1 MTAFRVAL
9 SFLTVLPVGP
19 RALPQD
25 LSPSRAFFPLV
36 GLMLGGVLVGADA
49 LLAPA
54 LPPLAVG
61 ALLVAALLAIT
72 RALHVEGFMDV
83 CDGLFGGYTRERR
96 LEIMK
101 DPHVGSF
108 AVAGG
113 VTLLM
118 LKWALVATLVGPA
131 RLPALALFPC
141 LSRWGMLLA
150 TAAHPYARQEGMGR
164 AFRRGRGAW
173 QVAAG
178 FATALVAAAALGG
191 VGGIALWGVA
201 TAVAWTAGWW
211 MARLLGGLTGCGQT
225 LWRFPRSSE
234 SEDQRSVTG
243 SQTPRRSERGPEKE
257 PHNVAGRARH
267 HQPRECDVRR
277 SGVR

>member
-19 RALPQD
+19 RTVPSD
-25 LSPSRAFFPLV
+25 LGPARVFFPLV
-36 GLMLGGVLVGADA
+36 GLLLGGALVGVDT
-49 LLAPA
+49 LLAPVF
-54 LPPLAVG
+54 PPLAVG
-61 ALLVAALLAIT
+61 ALLVAALVALT
-72 RALHVEGFMDV
+72 RALHVEGFLDV

-108 AVAGG
+108 AVVGA

-118 LKWALVATLVGPA
+118 LKWALVATLAGAA

-150 TAAHPYARQEGMGR
+150 TAAHPYAREEGLGR
-164 AFRRGRGAW
+164 AFQRGRGIW

-178 FATALVAAAALGG
+178 LATALVASAVLGG
-191 VGGIALWGVA
+191 VGGVALWGVA
-201 TAVAWTAGWW
+201 TAVAWAAGWW
-211 MARLLGGLTGCGQT
+211 MARLLGGLTGDAYGAVNELCEVAVLLAAGVLVG
-225 LWRFPRSSE
+225 LWPGALAIP
-234 SEDQRSVTG
+234 TAIG
-243 SQTPRRSERGPEKE
+243 
-257 PHNVAGRARH
+257 A
-267 HQPRECDVRR
+267 
-277 SGVR
+277 